1 MIEIVYNLDT
11 LTVEA
16 TGHAG
21 AAPYG
26 RDMVCCAV
34 SVLMQTLDA
43 TGRRVGAVKSSIAPG
58 HAVVQVL
65 PYPLQWM
72 EAEQRVEAIVDGLRE
87 VARSYPQF
95 VRMQRG
101 RGTYK
106 AMKA

>member
-1 MIEIVYNLDT
+1 MIEIVYNPDE

-26 RDMVCCAV
+26 QDMVCCAV
-34 SVLMQTLDA
+34 SVLMQTLEA
-43 TGRRVGAVKSSIAPG
+43 TGRRVGVVKSSIAPG
-58 HAVVQVL
+58 NATVQIL

-87 VARSYPQF
+87 VARSYPQY
-95 VRMQRG
+95 VCIRRG
-101 RGTYK
+101 CGTYINVK
-106 AMKA
+106 A

>member
-1 MIEIVYNLDT
+1 MIEIVYDPDT

-26 RDMVCCAV
+26 QDMVCCAV
-34 SVLMQTLDA
+34 SVLMQTLEA

-58 HAVVQVL
+58 HAAVQIL

-87 VARSYPQF
+87 VARNYPQY
-95 VRMQRG
+95 VRIQRR

>member
-1 MIEIVYNLDT
+1 MIEIVYDPDE

-26 RDMVCCAV
+26 QDMVCCAV
-34 SVLMQTLDA
+34 SVLMQTLEV

-58 HAVVQVL
+58 HAAVQIL

-87 VARSYPQF
+87 VARSYPQY
-95 VRMQRG
+95 VRIRRG
-101 RGTYK
+101 VGLT
-106 AMKA
+106 

>member
-1 MIEIVYNLDT
+1 MIEIVYNPDT
-11 LTVEA
+11 LMVEA

-26 RDMVCCAV
+26 QDMVCCAV
-34 SVLMQTLDA
+34 SVLMQTLAA
-43 TGRRVGAVKSSIAPG
+43 TGRKVGAVKSSMEPG
-58 HAVVQVL
+58 HAAVQVL

-87 VARSYPQF
+87 VARSYPQY
-95 VRMQRG
+95 VRIQRG

-106 AMKA
+106 SAKA

>member
-1 MIEIVYNLDT
+1 MIEIVYNPDE

-21 AAPYG
+21 AALYG
-26 RDMVCCAV
+26 QDMVCCAV
-34 SVLMQTLDA
+34 SVLMQTLEA

-58 HAVVQVL
+58 HAAVQIL

-87 VARSYPQF
+87 MARSYPQY
-95 VRMQRG
+95 VRIRRG
-101 RGTYK
+101 RGTYISVK
-106 AMKA
+106 A

>member
-1 MIEIVYNLDT
+1 MIEIVYNPDA

-26 RDMVCCAV
+26 QDMVCCAI
-34 SVLMQTLDA
+34 SVLMQTLEA
-43 TGRRVGAVKSSIAPG
+43 TGRRVGTVKSSIAPG
-58 HAVVQVL
+58 HAAVQVL

-95 VRMQRG
+95 VRIRRG
-101 RGTYK
+101 VGLTK
-106 AMKA
+106 L

>member
-1 MIEIVYNLDT
+1 MIEIVYNPDE

-34 SVLMQTLDA
+34 SVLMQTLEA

-58 HAVVQVL
+58 HAAVQIL
-65 PYPLQWM
+65 PYPLQWI

-87 VARSYPQF
+87 VARSYPQY
-95 VRMQRG
+95 VHIQRG

>member
-1 MIEIVYNLDT
+1 MIEIVYNPDE

-26 RDMVCCAV
+26 QDMVCCAV
-34 SVLMQTLDA
+34 SVLMQTLEA
-43 TGRRVGAVKSSIAPG
+43 TGRRVGAVKSCMEPG
-58 HAVVQVL
+58 HAAVQIL

-87 VARSYPQF
+87 VARSYPQY
-95 VRMQRG
+95 VHMQRG
-101 RGTYK
+101 RGTYINVK
-106 AMKA
+106 A